1 MWPRERR
8 EQVGGALT
16 CSGCGGTADGQCDPP
31 MLFTSP
37 ELRTSGLWR
46 LSWATVVLFIF
57 YSSVVCSESSSPLG
71 PFTQAVLS
79 GGRPGL
85 MASGRGRGRD
95 FGALVTTHG
104 IISSHFL

>member
-1 MWPRERR
+1 MARERR
-8 EQVGGALT
+8 EQVW
-16 CSGCGGTADGQCDPP
+16 GTADGQCDPP

-46 LSWATVVLFIF
+46 LSWATMVLFIF
-57 YSSVVCSESSSPLG
+57 YSLVVCSKSSSPLG

-79 GGRPGL
+79 GGWPDWVV
-85 MASGRGRGRD
+85 SGRGRGRD

-104 IISSHFL
+104 ITSSHFL